1 MDLSYKD
8 AKNKVMEIFEEKYLT
23 HNLKIN
29 KGNISHTAEKCG
41 MDRRTIHGILET
53 FDIIYKNN
61 E

>member
-1 MDLSYKD
+1 
-8 AKNKVMEIFEEKYLT
+8 MEIFEEKYLT